1 MKKSNDYVRNF
12 VTIFFARKLVI
23 ITVALVIMGGSVLFA
38 LLYPPVYMATSSVI
52 LKGAVSLKNPESIEK
67 TQSEIGSISET
78 ELFSEIEIILANVVA
93 QNTADELIL
102 KGFDFGGIGG
112 IGTEE
117 KKRDKAIE
125 LIRSITTANLNPRS
139 STITIQTTWGKPEK
153 AKTILE
159 SLLENYFEYRSEVFK
174 PREAETFFSVQLEKF
189 SKELQEKESELR
201 KLAVDSQTP
210 DSASEMQNNLL
221 NMKNL
226 ERQLFDLKQ
235 SYYDQK
241 FRVDLM
247 ETDIRSGEASYFSYV
262 KDPQLQELSN
272 LVLEIIKQRNEAG
285 RIFHPESEK
294 IKNYNKQIDAA
305 MGTFK
310 REIGKFVNAEK
321 SELENINNK
330 ISFLMNQIK
339 TLRDENMGLY
349 EASTRSKMLERQIA
363 VLEDSYTTFTKRLQE
378 AKISNT
384 YQTNTLFSVSLLTRP
399 EASDTPIFPNKAKV
413 IPMGIIAGIIMGIAV
428 GFLMEFFN
436 HTFKTPED
444 VENNTDMIY
453 IFSIPE

>member
-12 VTIFFARKLVI
+12 VTIFFARKLII
-23 ITVALVIMGGSVLFA
+23 ITVALVIMGGSILFA

-93 QNTADELIL
+93 QNTADELIQ
-102 KGFDFGGIGG
+102 KGFDFGGMGA
-112 IGTEE
+112 EE
-117 KKRDKAIE
+117 KKREKIIE
-125 LIRSITTANLNPRS
+125 LIRTITSANLNPRS
-139 STITIQTTWGKPEK
+139 STITIQTTWDNPEK
-153 AKTILE
+153 AKNILE
-159 SLLENYFEYRSEVFK
+159 ALLENYFKYRSEVFK
-174 PREAETFFSVQLEKF
+174 PKEAETFFAVQLEKF
-189 SKELQEKESELR
+189 SKELQEKENELR
-201 KLAVDSQTP
+201 KLTVDSQTP
-210 DSASEMQNNLL
+210 DTASEMQNNLL

-235 SYYDQK
+235 AYYDQK

-294 IKNYNKQIDAA
+294 IKNYNKQIATA

-310 REIGKFVNAEK
+310 HEIGKFVNAEK

-330 ISFLMNQIK
+330 IAFLMNQIK
-339 TLRDENMGLY
+339 TLRDQNMGLY

-363 VLEDSYTTFTKRLQE
+363 VLEDSYTTFTKRLEE

-384 YQTNTLFSVSLLTRP
+384 YQTNTLFSVSMLTRP

-413 IPMGIIAGIIMGIAV
+413 IPMGIIAGLIMGIAV